1 MAASLGFGGVCE
13 EDFTQVLHNYQ
24 SRFIIILKQLGFV
37 HSQFLR
43 ESTLTQAV
51 AFLTIITW

>member
-24 SRFIIILKQLGFV
+24 SRFIIIILKQLGFV

-51 AFLTIITW
+51 AFLTIIT